1 MADFPTIDLNSQ
13 LISRGLSTTAP
24 ASTYVDFATQLAKN
38 QQEQMQME
46 QNLARARELTAQSKI
61 ETRQKT
67 AAEAAG
73 YNPELITT
81 MTKDQAKKQVEVA
94 VQVRKLKV
102 EPELIDEWYDALPKL
117 VKSTDVDN
125 FIASLSKSTGGL
137 SVFSFTKDT
146 VTKKD
151 PKTGV
156 DRVYNVAVRR
166 LDGRRT
172 DLFDPQTGSPV
183 FPDIVETASE
193 ADKEEAQKILDR
205 AESQMAGAEARFTTA
220 RATRDIKNWI
230 TLGKDINVSNAPA
243 ARAIG
248 QAAVNNMRADRALM
262 LLEGKNELTKN
273 EYDIIVSDLA
283 AIFKGGVP
291 DIISLEHQRYSSL
304 KSDANDLI
312 QYVTSKPSE
321 VGTPEI
327 RNRLLKITKEVKTV
341 DNDIILNYI
350 DSVGAGYEYLVQ
362 EDPKRFTRMVNAQ
375 LRNMKL
381 PEVDVSVIENME
393 EKPLGRKDKKGPK
406 STEEGSEQE
415 IQPSATDRL
424 GLGPLPKGK

>member
-1 MADFPTIDLNSQ
+1 MTMADFPTIDLQSQ
-13 LISRGLSTTAP
+13 LIARGLNPSSP
-24 ASTYVDFATQLAKN
+24 ATTYVDFATQLAKN
-38 QQEQMQME
+38 QQEQLQME
-46 QNLARARELTAQSKI
+46 QNLARAKELTTQSRI
-61 ETRQKT
+61 ETKQKT

-81 MTKDQAKKQVEVA
+81 MTKEQAKKQVEVA
-94 VQVRKLKV
+94 VQVRKLKI
-102 EPELIDEWYDALPKL
+102 EQKLIDEWYDALPRL

-125 FIASLSKSTGGL
+125 FIDSLSKSTGGL
-137 SVFSFTKDT
+137 SVFSYTKDT
-146 VTKKD
+146 VTMKD

-172 DLFDPQTGSPV
+172 HLYDPQTGAPV
-183 FPDIVETASE
+183 YPDIVETAQE

-205 AESQMAGAEARFTTA
+205 AEPQLAGAEARFTTA

-230 TLGKDINVSNAPA
+230 TLGKEINVSNAPA

-291 DIISLEHQRYSSL
+291 DIVSLEHQRYGSL
-304 KSDANDLI
+304 KSDATELM
-312 QYVTSKPSE
+312 QYILSKPEE
-321 VGTPEI
+321 VNTPEI
-327 RNRLLKITKEVKTV
+327 RNRLLKITREIKTV
-341 DNDIILNYI
+341 DNDIILNYM

-381 PEVDVSVIENME
+381 PEVDTSVIENME
-393 EKPLGRKDKKGPK
+393 EKPLGQKG
-406 STEEGSEQE
+406 
-415 IQPSATDRL
+415 TDIDVHALGKAL
-424 GLGPLPKGK
+424 GLKKKVK